1 MKGRMNE
8 MTKYV
13 SYVGCYTFHG
23 KSKGIAVF
31 DVDAEKGRFIRREE
45 VSVDNCSYLTASR
58 DHRFLYAAVD
68 EGIAAFR
75 INADGSLEHLA
86 TTSIRGMRGCFLNIH
101 PSNRFIAIGGY
112 HDGKGTVLR
121 LNEDGTV
128 GEITAEFYDKGIG
141 SVAERNFRPH
151 ISCTTFSP
159 DGRFLFMID
168 SGIDQIK
175 IFSFHEDTGHIRLKD
190 LLPCELNSGPHRML
204 FSHSGTYLYV
214 VHELK
219 NYVSVH
225 HYTIGSSGLPVIEE
239 LQRVATLPKDYD
251 VPSAACALSFSPD
264 GHHLFASNAGENT
277 IAIYDVE
284 ESTGLLTLRNILPIS
299 GDYPK
304 DIDVIPGTDYI
315 VSTNRE
321 SNSLTFFKANYEAG
335 TIIMNGMELPLDN
348 PSCLTIVSLNES

>member
-1 MKGRMNE
+1 MKQ
-8 MTKYV
+8 YV
-13 SYVGCYTFHG
+13 AYVGCYTFHG
-23 KSKGIAVF
+23 ESKGIAVF
-31 DVDAEKGRFIRREE
+31 DVDPEKGRFTRREE
-45 VSVDNCSYLTASR
+45 VSVNNCSFLTASM
-58 DHRFLYAAVD
+58 DHRVLYAAVD

-75 INADGSLEHLA
+75 IGPDGALTHLK
-86 TTSIRGMRGCFLNIH
+86 TTSIRGMRGCYLDIH

-112 HDGKGTVLR
+112 HDGKATVLR
-121 LNEDGTV
+121 LEEDGTV

-159 DGRFLFMID
+159 DGRFLFLID

-204 FSHSGTYLYV
+204 FSRSGRFIYV

-219 NYVSVH
+219 NYVAVH
-225 HYTIGSSGLPVIEE
+225 HYEIGEKGLPVIEE
-239 LQRVATLPKDYD
+239 QQRIGTLPKDYD
-251 VPSAACALSFSPD
+251 VPSAACAITLSPD
-264 GHHLFASNAGENT
+264 GKHLFASNAGENT
-277 IAIYDVE
+277 IAIYDADE
-284 ESTGLLTLRNILPIS
+284 TTGLLTLRSILPIS

-304 DIDVIPGTDYI
+304 DIDLIPGTDFL

-321 SNSLTFFKANYEAG
+321 SNSLTFFKAHYETG
-335 TIIMNGMELPLDN
+335 TIIMNGMPLPIDN
-348 PSCLTIVSLNES
+348 PSCLKIVEL